1 LARTNAIDGHPF
13 ENKEPGALWAN
24 KEQKRLPR
32 FYAFVCG
39 VSRMGFN
46 KEPSM
51 ADITISAAV
60 QRAVD
65 AAMRGGQVPGIALA
79 VARGDRPIEYL
90 AVGADG
96 LGRPLARDSLFPIA
110 SITKLATALAVL
122 RLTDSGDLALD
133 DPLEQHLPGAAGAQP
148 GVTLRML
155 LCHTS
160 GLPLDIS
167 AQAAPYTRK
176 LDWPALATACL
187 LTPLEA
193 PPQTRVQY
201 SNVGYG
207 LLALV
212 VEQRTGVGFA
222 EALARLVLDPLGVE
236 AYLGSEPPRPPAVL
250 ADVRSSHSGG
260 ELEPFNSAFWRGLAF
275 PWGGL
280 VSTVDGALG
289 ILRAFLGRPA
299 DFLRPATRAAAT
311 RSHTGDLSGGFVKPL
326 IWSPCPW
333 GLGPEV
339 RGEKEPHWAPAT
351 AGPDSFG
358 HSGASG
364 ALAWAAPDAGV
375 AWVILGART
384 ADNGWLLR
392 RAPAIGAAILGR
404 D

>member
-1 LARTNAIDGHPF
+1 MTDTS
-13 ENKEPGALWAN
+13 
-24 KEQKRLPR
+24 LP
-32 FYAFVCG
+32 
-39 VSRMGFN
+39 
-46 KEPSM
+46 
-51 ADITISAAV
+51 TAV
-60 QRAVD
+60 QGTVD
-65 AAMRGGQVPGIALA
+65 SVMRGGQVPGIALA

-90 AVGADG
+90 IAGADG
-96 LGRPLARDSLFPIA
+96 QGRPLARDSLFPVA

-122 RLTDSGDLALD
+122 RLADSGDLALD

-148 GVTLRML
+148 GVTLSTL

-160 GLPLDIS
+160 GLPLDIL
-167 AQAAPYTRK
+167 AQAARYTRA
-176 LDWPALATACL
+176 LDWPTLATACL

-193 PPQTRVQY
+193 PPATRVQY

-212 VEQRTGVGFA
+212 VEQRTGKGFA
-222 EALARLVLDPLGVE
+222 EALAQLVLHPLGVE
-236 AYLGSEPPRPPAVL
+236 AYLGSEPPRRPAIV
-250 ADVRSSHSGG
+250 ADVRSWHSGG

-280 VSTVDGALG
+280 VTNVDGALG
-289 ILRAFLGRPA
+289 ILRAFQGQPA

-311 RSHTGDLSGGFVKPL
+311 RSHTGGLRGGFVPPL

-333 GLGPEV
+333 GLGPDI
-339 RGEKEPHWAPAT
+339 RGEKEPHWAPAV
-351 AGPDSFG
+351 AGADSFG

-364 ALAWAAPDAGV
+364 ALAWAAPSAGV

-392 RAPAIGAAILGR
+392 RAPAIGAAILGLST
-404 D
+404 

>member
-1 LARTNAIDGHPF
+1 M
-13 ENKEPGALWAN
+13 
-24 KEQKRLPR
+24 
-32 FYAFVCG
+32 V
-39 VSRMGFN
+39 
-46 KEPSM
+46 
-51 ADITISAAV
+51 DITVSAVV
-60 QRAVD
+60 QHAVD
-65 AAMRGGQVPGIALA
+65 AAMQGGQVPGMVLA

-90 AVGADG
+90 AAGADG
-96 LGRPLARDSLFPIA
+96 LGRPLARDSLFPVA

-122 RLTDSGDLALD
+122 RLADSGELALD

-148 GVTLRML
+148 GVTLRTL
-155 LCHTS
+155 LCHSS
-160 GLPLDIS
+160 GLPLDLS
-167 AQAAPYTRK
+167 AQAAPYARG
-176 LDWPALATACL
+176 LDWPRLAAACMLTA
-187 LTPLEA
+187 LEA

-201 SNVGYG
+201 SNAGYG

-212 VEQRTGVGFA
+212 VERRTGAGFA
-222 EALARLVLDPLGVE
+222 EALAQLVLDPLGVE
-236 AYLGSEPPRPPAVL
+236 AYLGSEPPRSPAAV
-250 ADVRSSHSGG
+250 ANVRSSHSGG

-280 VSTVDGALG
+280 VSTADGALG

-299 DFLRPATRAAAT
+299 GFLRPATRAAAT
-311 RSHTGDLSGGFVKPL
+311 RSHTGGLSGGFVEPL

-333 GLGPEV
+333 GLGPDI
-339 RGEKEPHWAPAT
+339 RGEKEPHWAPAM

-364 ALAWAAPDAGV
+364 ALAWAAPGVDV

-392 RAPAIGAAILGR
+392 RAPPIGAAILAG

>member
-1 LARTNAIDGHPF
+1 MVDTT
-13 ENKEPGALWAN
+13 
-24 KEQKRLPR
+24 LP
-32 FYAFVCG
+32 
-39 VSRMGFN
+39 
-46 KEPSM
+46 
-51 ADITISAAV
+51 AAV
-60 QRAVD
+60 QRAID
-65 AAMRGGQVPGIALA
+65 AVLRGGQVPGIALA

-90 AVGADG
+90 VAGADG
-96 LGRPLARDSLFPIA
+96 RGRPLARDSLFSVA

-122 RLTDSGDLALD
+122 RLADSGDLALD
-133 DPLEQHLPGAAGAQP
+133 DSLEQHLPGAAGAQP
-148 GVTLRML
+148 GVTLRTL

-167 AQAAPYTRK
+167 AQAAPYTRA
-176 LDWPALATACL
+176 LDWPTLATACL
-187 LTPLEA
+187 LTTLEA
-193 PPQTRVQY
+193 PPATRVQY

-212 VEQRTGVGFA
+212 VEQCAGTDFA
-222 EALARLVLDPLGVE
+222 QALARLVLDPLGVE
-236 AYLGSEPPRPPAVL
+236 AYLGSEPPRAPAVV

-280 VSTVDGALG
+280 VSTLDGALG
-289 ILRAFLGRPA
+289 ILRAFQGRPA
-299 DFLRPATRAAAT
+299 DFLLPATRAAAI
-311 RSHTGDLSGGFVKPL
+311 RSHTGGLGGGFVPPL

-333 GLGPEV
+333 GLGPDI
-339 RGEKEPHWAPAT
+339 RGEKEPHWAPAA

-364 ALAWAAPDAGV
+364 ALAWAAPTAGV

-392 RAPAIGAAILGR
+392 RGPAIGAAVLGLST
-404 D
+404 